1 MKVLLKRGMLGTA
14 AVALALGVA
23 ACGSDDDSGSSDSG
37 ETKKVRVMVGL
48 PNFGS
53 AAPFILADKLGYYER
68 EGIEVEV
75 SQVEDVTAAVAS
87 DQAEVGTADLGTLNE
102 AVSKGLEFQAFSGY
116 RCNNQIRLAVAK
128 GIDSVDG
135 LDGKDIVLGFEAGNP
150 EIDLRKAALKE
161 AGWDIDSVDA
171 NMVFVPGGST
181 AWARLLASDRI
192 SLTPFYSSAKEVIDR
207 AGATIVV
214 DEVVNTPNDVM
225 FSKAA
230 WVKDNPEDAEAFLR
244 ATLQGAAEY
253 LDVSRKDSVLEIAE
267 EAGFDVAGDR
277 YDYEGGIATF
287 CPNLYLEEATFDEGL
302 AQTGVE
308 EPLSFADM
316 TDISALEAAQ
326 ASLEMDNR
334 PIK

>member
-1 MKVLLKRGMLGTA
+1 MKVLQRGMVGVVAT
-14 AVALALGVA
+14 ALALGIA
-23 ACGSDDDSGSSDSG
+23 ACGSDDDSGSADG
-37 ETKKVRVMVGL
+37 GKTEKIRVMVGL

-87 DQAEVGTADLGTLNE
+87 GQAEVGTADLGTLNE
-102 AVSKGLEFQAFSGY
+102 AISKGLEFKAFSGY
-116 RCNNQIRLAVAK
+116 RCNNQIRLAVAP
-128 GIDSVDG
+128 GIESVED
-135 LDGKDIVLGFEAGNP
+135 LDGKDIVLGMEAGNP
-150 EIDLRKAALKE
+150 EIDLRKEALKE

-171 NMVFVPGGST
+171 EMVFVPGGST

-207 AGATIVV
+207 AGAKIVV
-214 DEVVNTPNDVM
+214 DEIVNTPNDVM
-225 FSKAA
+225 FAKAG
-230 WVKDNPEDAEAFLR
+230 WVKDNPEEAEAFLS
-244 ATLQGAAEY
+244 ATLRGAAEY
-253 LDVSRKDSVLEIAE
+253 LDVAKKDRVLEIAE

-287 CPNLYLEEATFDEGL
+287 CPNLYLEEETFKEGL

-308 EPLSFADM
+308 EPLSFAEM
-316 TDISALEAAQ
+316 TDVSALEAAQ
-326 ASLEMDNR
+326 TAQGMDNR